1 MYDEDNSSSGG
12 GYLDISNRYSEYTH
26 EELIDLLTNIIGYT
40 HSSETCT
47 ILNLVQ
53 EHMESQNSE
62 IFELKEQI
70 ASLEKSLNNTLRE
83 M

>member
-1 MYDEDNSSSGG
+1 MYDEDNYSFGG
-12 GYLDISNRYSEYTH
+12 DDLDISNRYSEYTH

-40 HSSETCT
+40 HSAETCS

-62 IFELKEQI
+62 IFELREQI
-70 ASLEKSLNNTLRE
+70 ETLEKSLSNTLRE
-83 M
+83 I